1 MRVSLD
7 TNVLVSATATR
18 GICADILHLILAEHQ
33 LVLGETVLGE
43 LRRILQEKFRVPDDL
58 ALETEQFLRREA
70 VIVTTAPALG
80 IRIRDKDDVAVLE
93 EAVAGEAAVLVTGDA
108 DLLDV
113 AESAPLRILSPR
125 SFWDSLRS
133 GELPEE

>member
-18 GICADILHLILAEHQ
+18 GICADVLQLILAEHQ

-43 LRRILQEKFRVPDDL
+43 LRRVLVEKFLVPQDL

-80 IRIRDKDDVAVLE
+80 IQVRDKDDVAVLE

-108 DLLDV
+108 DLLD
-113 AESAPLRILSPR
+113 AARLAPLNILTPR
-125 SFWDSLRS
+125 SFWDNLRS
-133 GELPEE
+133 GELPEG